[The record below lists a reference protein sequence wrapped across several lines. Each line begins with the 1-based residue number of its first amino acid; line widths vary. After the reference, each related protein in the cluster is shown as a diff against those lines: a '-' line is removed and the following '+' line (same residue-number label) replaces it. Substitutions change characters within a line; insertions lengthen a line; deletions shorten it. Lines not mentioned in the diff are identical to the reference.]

1 MAAVLQIGTDPTSWQ
16 FDPAS
21 YDAVAAGLAQ
31 PGVPFVVDVFSP
43 IEGRLVLNPL
53 AAGSVALTK
62 PFSSPH
68 WNPNGIM
75 HAKSLAVYV
84 ASATGPHTDL
94 PGYALAP
101 GSGHDL
107 PALEQEIIGAMTGKT
122 VLTMNVET
130 RSGDSGVLVL
140 SGATL
145 SYAVICPP
153 KRGVS

>member
-1 MAAVLQIGTDPTSWQ
+1 MAAVLQIGIDPTAWS
-16 FDPAS
+16 FDPAR

-62 PFSSPH
+62 PLGSPH
-68 WNPNGIM
+68 WNPNGVVL
-75 HAKSLAVYV
+75 AKSLAVYV
-84 ASATGPHTDL
+84 ASATGPHKGL

-101 GSGHDL
+101 GSGYDL

-122 VLTMNVET
+122 VLTMKVET
-130 RSGDSGVLVL
+130 STGDSGVLVL

-145 SYAVICPP
+145 SYAVLCPP
-153 KRGVS
+153 KPGVS